1 MTDHHTSKQFDT
13 ELESIRT
20 KVLQLGGLVEQQIW
34 RAVQGLASGETA
46 LLAEVVQKESQ
57 VNRLEME
64 VDEACGAV
72 LACRQP
78 AASDL
83 RMIVTVMKVVP
94 NLERIGDEAEK
105 ISRMASRIHEA
116 EAAHTPRVELSHMA
130 SATTAMLRSV
140 LDAFARLDAQA
151 AAQVVR
157 QDIRVD
163 SEYQAVLRQLL
174 SFMIEDP
181 RTISRSIE
189 LMFIAKALERI
200 GDHTKNIAE
209 FVVYLVKGR
218 DVRHLDVADLER
230 EAAS

>member
-1 MTDHHTSKQFDT
+1 MTEHTSKQFDT
-13 ELESIRT
+13 ELETIRT
-20 KVLQLGGLVEQQIW
+20 KVLQLGGLVEQQIS
-34 RAVQGLASGETA
+34 RAVQGLTADDAA
-46 LLAEVVQKESQ
+46 LLNEVIEKEAQ
-57 VNRLEME
+57 VNRLEVE
-64 VDEACGAV
+64 IDEACGAV
-72 LACRQP
+72 LARRQP

-105 ISRMASRIHEA
+105 IARMAKMIHEA
-116 EAAHTPRVELSHMA
+116 GRAHTPRVELGHMA
-130 SATTAMLRSV
+130 AATTAMLRKV

-151 AAQVVR
+151 GAQVVR
-157 QDIRVD
+157 QDIPVD
-163 SEYQAVLRQLL
+163 AEYQAVLRQLI

-218 DVRHLDVADLER
+218 DVRHLDVADVER